1 MKFWKRL
8 QWRENAPLALPV
20 VAGQVGHIAAS
31 VADSVMVGRLGTI
44 PLAAV
49 SLANSILSV
58 PLVFGIGMA
67 YGLTPLVAQAF
78 GQRRRA
84 KGQQLLKNAVVVN
97 LAAAVLMTLAA
108 YAMAWGAE
116 QTGQDPLV
124 IDAYRDYFFIVSL
137 SYVPFMLF
145 MAGKQYLEGMAQ
157 TKIPMRISIIGNSL
171 NIVLNAL
178 LIYGWFGFP
187 EWGMAGA
194 GIATLIA
201 RIYMAAAMYFFL
213 FHRGFIDLEI
223 WSAARLTVY
232 RVWALL
238 KLGVPTGLQ
247 YIFEVSAFA
256 LSAWIIG
263 TYGATALAAHQVAI
277 SLASISYM
285 AATGLGAAATIRIG
299 QFLGQRNPAAARQ
312 AATSLFGLTVL
323 FMTFTGLL
331 FLFGRGVFPFLY
343 TDDIDVARLAGQLL
357 IVATLFQISDG
368 MQATALGAL
377 RGIQDVKIPTI
388 ITFVAYYVVA
398 LPLEWIF
405 GTYFA
410 WGAVGVWVALAIGLS
425 ISALAMTWRF
435 YRRLG
440 VVSARYVLP

>member
-1 MKFWKRL
+1 MSFWNRL
-8 QWRENAPLALPV
+8 QWRQNAPLALPV

-67 YGLTPLVAQAF
+67 YGLTPLVAHAH
-78 GQRRRA
+78 GQRRKA
-84 KGQQLLKNAVVVN
+84 KGQQLLKNAVAVN
-97 LAAAVLMTLAA
+97 AAAALLMTLMA

-116 QTGQDPLV
+116 QTGQDPRV

-137 SYVPFMLF
+137 SYLPFMLF
-145 MAGKQYLEGMAQ
+145 MAGKQYLEGMGQ
-157 TKIPMRISIIGNSL
+157 TKIPMRLSIAGNSL
-171 NIVLNAL
+171 NILLNAL
-178 LIYGWFGFP
+178 LIFGWLGFP
-187 EWGMAGA
+187 AWGMFGA
-194 GIATLIA
+194 GVATLIA
-201 RIYMAAAMYFFL
+201 RLYMFAGMYVYL
-213 FHRGFIDLEI
+213 FRRGIVDLEI
-223 WSAARLTVY
+223 WSAARVTLY

-238 KLGVPTGLQ
+238 KLGVPTGFQ

-263 TYGATALAAHQVAI
+263 TYGAEALAAHQVAI

-299 QFLGQRNPAAARQ
+299 QYLGQRDHTSARE

-331 FLFGRGVFPFLY
+331 FLFGRNLFPFLY
-343 TDDIDVARLAGQLL
+343 TDDAAVARLAGQLL

-377 RGIQDVKIPTI
+377 RGIQDVKIPTVF
-388 ITFVAYYVVA
+388 TFVAYYVVA
-398 LPLEWIF
+398 LPLEWVI
-405 GTYFA
+405 GTYFN
-410 WGAVGVWVALAIGLS
+410 WGAVGVWVALAIGLTL
-425 ISALAMTWRF
+425 AAGAMTWRF
-435 YRRLG
+435 YRRLE
-440 VVSARYVLP
+440 VLAARNP

>member
-1 MKFWKRL
+1 MRFWNRL
-8 QWRENAPLALPV
+8 QWRQNAPLALPV

-31 VADSVMVGRLGTI
+31 VADSVMVGRLGTV

-67 YGLTPLVAQAF
+67 YGLTPLVAHAH
-78 GQRRRA
+78 GQRRSA
-84 KGQQLLKNAVVVN
+84 KGQQLFKNALAVN
-97 LAAAVLMTLAA
+97 LAAAVLMTVMAFAL
-108 YAMAWGAE
+108 AWGAE
-116 QTGQDPLV
+116 QTGQDPRV
-124 IDAYRDYFFIVSL
+124 VEAYRPYFLVVSL

-145 MAGKQYLEGMAQ
+145 MAGKQYLEGMGD
-157 TKIPMRISIIGNSL
+157 TKIPMRLSLIGNSL

-187 EWGMAGA
+187 EWGMTGA

-201 RIYMAAAMYFFL
+201 RLYMAAGMYWFL
-213 FHRGFIDLEI
+213 VRKGRINAEV
-223 WSAARLTVY
+223 WTAARVTVH

-238 KLGVPTGLQ
+238 KLGVPTGFQ

-256 LSAWIIG
+256 ISAWIIG

-299 QFLGQRNPAAARQ
+299 QYLGQRDHASARN

-331 FLFGRGVFPFLY
+331 FLFGRNVFPFLY
-343 TDDIDVARLAGQLL
+343 TDSDEVAQLAGQLL
-357 IVATLFQISDG
+357 VVATLFQISDG

-377 RGIQDVKIPTI
+377 RGIQDVKMPTLF
-388 ITFVAYYVVA
+388 TFVAYYVFA
-398 LPLEWIF
+398 LPLEWII
-405 GTYFA
+405 GTYFDL
-410 WGAVGVWVALAIGLS
+410 GAVGVWVALAIGLTV
-425 ISALAMTWRF
+425 AAGAMTLRF
-435 YRRLG
+435 YRRLT
-440 VVSARYVLP
+440 VLSQ

>member
-1 MKFWKRL
+1 MSFWNRL
-8 QWRENAPLALPV
+8 QWRQNAPLALPV

-67 YGLTPLVAQAF
+67 YGLTPLVAHAH

-84 KGQQLLKNAVVVN
+84 KGQQLFKNAVAVN
-97 LAAAVLMTLAA
+97 VAAAVLMTIMA

-116 QTGQDPLV
+116 QTGQDPRV

-145 MAGKQYLEGMAQ
+145 MAGKQYLEGLGE
-157 TKIPMRISIIGNSL
+157 TKIPMRLSIAGNSL
-171 NIVLNAL
+171 NIGLNTL

-187 EWGMAGA
+187 EWGMLGA
-194 GIATLIA
+194 GVATLIA
-201 RIYMAAAMYFFL
+201 RVAMMAGMYVALFSQKRIDSEVWAAARVTL
-213 FHRGFIDLEI
+213 H
-223 WSAARLTVY
+223 

-238 KLGVPTGLQ
+238 KLGVPTGFQ

-299 QFLGQRNPAAARQ
+299 QYLGQRDFGSARE

-331 FLFGRGVFPFLY
+331 FLFGRNIFPSLY
-343 TDDIDVARLAGQLL
+343 TDDTAVAQLAGQLL

-377 RGIQDVKIPTI
+377 RGIQDVKMPTLF
-388 ITFVAYYVVA
+388 TFVAYYVVA
-398 LPLEWIF
+398 LPLEWII
-405 GTYFA
+405 GTYFDF
-410 WGAVGVWVALAIGLS
+410 GAVGVWFALAVGLTL
-425 ISALAMTWRF
+425 SAGAMTWRF
-435 YRRLG
+435 YRRLA
-440 VVSARYVLP
+440 VMAR

>member
-1 MKFWKRL
+1 MSFWNRL
-8 QWRENAPLALPV
+8 QWRQNAPLALPV

-67 YGLTPLVAQAF
+67 YGLTPLVAHAH

-84 KGQQLLKNAVVVN
+84 KGQQLFKNAVAVN
-97 LAAAVLMTLAA
+97 VAAAVLMTIMA

-116 QTGQDPLV
+116 QTGQDPRV

-137 SYVPFMLF
+137 SYLPFMLF
-145 MAGKQYLEGMAQ
+145 MAGKQYLEGMGQ
-157 TKIPMRISIIGNSL
+157 TKIPMRLSLIGNSL
-171 NIVLNAL
+171 NILLNAL
-178 LIYGWFGFP
+178 LIFGWLGFP
-187 EWGMAGA
+187 AWGMFGA
-194 GIATLIA
+194 GVATLIA
-201 RIYMAAAMYFFL
+201 RLYMFAGMYVYL
-213 FHRGFIDLEI
+213 FRRGIVDLEI
-223 WSAARLTVY
+223 WAAARVTLH

-238 KLGVPTGLQ
+238 KLGVPTGFQ

-263 TYGATALAAHQVAI
+263 TYGAEALAAHQVAI

-299 QFLGQRNPAAARQ
+299 QYLGQRDHTSARE

-331 FLFGRGVFPFLY
+331 FLFGRNLFPFLY
-343 TDDIDVARLAGQLL
+343 TDDAAVARLAGQLL

-377 RGIQDVKIPTI
+377 RGIQDVKMPTLF
-388 ITFVAYYVVA
+388 TFVAYYVVA
-398 LPLEWIF
+398 LPLEWVI
-405 GTYFA
+405 GTYFDF
-410 WGAVGVWVALAIGLS
+410 GAVGVWFALAVGLTL
-425 ISALAMTWRF
+425 SAGAMTWRF
-435 YRRLG
+435 YRRLAVMAG
-440 VVSARYVLP
+440 

>member
-1 MKFWKRL
+1 MSFWNRL
-8 QWRENAPLALPV
+8 QWRQNAPLALPV

-67 YGLTPLVAQAF
+67 YGLTPLVAHAH
-78 GQRRRA
+78 GQRRRT
-84 KGQQLLKNAVVVN
+84 KGQQLFKNAVAVN
-97 LAAAVLMTLAA
+97 AAAALLMTVMA

-116 QTGQDPLV
+116 QTGQDPRV

-137 SYVPFMLF
+137 SYLPFMLF
-145 MAGKQYLEGMAQ
+145 MAGKQYLEGLGE
-157 TKIPMRISIIGNSL
+157 TKIPMRLSIAGNSL

-178 LIYGWFGFP
+178 LIFGWFGFP
-187 EWGMAGA
+187 EWGMMGA
-194 GIATLIA
+194 GVATLTA
-201 RIYMAAAMYFFL
+201 RIAMAVGMYVALFGRGRIDAEIWAAARVTL
-213 FHRGFIDLEI
+213 
-223 WSAARLTVY
+223 Y

-238 KLGVPTGLQ
+238 KLGVPTGFQ

-263 TYGATALAAHQVAI
+263 TYGAEALAAHQVAI

-299 QFLGQRNPAAARQ
+299 QYLGQRDHTSARE

-331 FLFGRGVFPFLY
+331 FLFGRNLFPFLY
-343 TDDIDVARLAGQLL
+343 TDDAAVARLAGQLL

-377 RGIQDVKIPTI
+377 RGIQDVKIPTVF
-388 ITFVAYYVVA
+388 TFVAYYVVA
-398 LPLEWIF
+398 LPLEWVI
-405 GTYFA
+405 GTYFN
-410 WGAVGVWVALAIGLS
+410 WGAVGVWVALAIGLTL
-425 ISALAMTWRF
+425 AAGAMTWRF
-435 YRRLG
+435 YRRLE
-440 VVSARYVLP
+440 VLAARNP

>member
-1 MKFWKRL
+1 MSFWNRL
-8 QWRENAPLALPV
+8 QWRQNAPLALPV

-67 YGLTPLVAQAF
+67 YGLTPLVAHAH
-78 GQRRRA
+78 GQRRKA
-84 KGQQLLKNAVVVN
+84 KGQQLFKNAVVVN
-97 LAAAVLMTLAA
+97 IAAAVLMTIMA

-116 QTGQDPLV
+116 QTGQDPRV

-137 SYVPFMLF
+137 SYLPFMLF
-145 MAGKQYLEGMAQ
+145 MAGKQYLEGMGQ
-157 TKIPMRISIIGNSL
+157 TKIPMRLSLIGNSL
-171 NIVLNAL
+171 NILLNAL
-178 LIYGWFGFP
+178 LIFGWLGFP
-187 EWGMAGA
+187 AWGMFGA
-194 GIATLIA
+194 GVATLIA
-201 RIYMAAAMYFFL
+201 RLYMFAGMYVYL
-213 FHRGFIDLEI
+213 FRRGIVDLEI
-223 WSAARLTVY
+223 WSAARVTLY

-238 KLGVPTGLQ
+238 KLGVPTGFQ

-263 TYGATALAAHQVAI
+263 TYGAEALAAHQVAI

-299 QFLGQRNPAAARQ
+299 QYLGQRDHTAARE

-331 FLFGRGVFPFLY
+331 FLFGRNLFPFLY
-343 TDDIDVARLAGQLL
+343 TDDAAVARLAGQLL

-377 RGIQDVKIPTI
+377 RGIQDVKIPTVF
-388 ITFVAYYVVA
+388 TFVAYYVVA
-398 LPLEWIF
+398 LPLEWVI
-405 GTYFA
+405 GTYFN
-410 WGAVGVWVALAIGLS
+410 WGAVGVWVALAIGLTL
-425 ISALAMTWRF
+425 AAGAMTLRF
-435 YRRLG
+435 YRRLE
-440 VVSARYVLP
+440 VLAARNS

>member
-1 MKFWKRL
+1 
-8 QWRENAPLALPV
+8 
-20 VAGQVGHIAAS
+20 
-31 VADSVMVGRLGTI
+31 
-44 PLAAV
+44 
-49 SLANSILSV
+49 
-58 PLVFGIGMA
+58 
-67 YGLTPLVAQAF
+67 
-78 GQRRRA
+78 
-84 KGQQLLKNAVVVN
+84 
-97 LAAAVLMTLAA
+97 
-108 YAMAWGAE
+108 
-116 QTGQDPLV
+116 
-124 IDAYRDYFFIVSL
+124 
-137 SYVPFMLF
+137 
-145 MAGKQYLEGMAQ
+145 
-157 TKIPMRISIIGNSL
+157 
-171 NIVLNAL
+171 
-178 LIYGWFGFP
+178 
-187 EWGMAGA
+187 
-194 GIATLIA
+194 
-201 RIYMAAAMYFFL
+201 MYFFL

-299 QFLGQRNPAAARQ
+299 QFLGQRNHAAARE

-331 FLFGRGVFPFLY
+331 FLFGRGLFPFLY

-388 ITFVAYYVVA
+388 FTFVAYYVVA

-410 WGAVGVWVALAIGLS
+410 WGAVGVWVALAFGLS

-440 VVSARYVLP
+440 VVSARYVQP

>member
-1 MKFWKRL
+1 MSFWNRL
-8 QWRENAPLALPV
+8 QWRQNAPLALPV

-67 YGLTPLVAQAF
+67 YGLTPLVAHAH
-78 GQRRRA
+78 GQRRKA
-84 KGQQLLKNAVVVN
+84 KGQQLLKNAVAVN
-97 LAAAVLMTLAA
+97 AAAALLMTLMA

-116 QTGQDPLV
+116 QTGQDPRV

-145 MAGKQYLEGMAQ
+145 MAGKQYLEGMGQ
-157 TKIPMRISIIGNSL
+157 TKIPMRLSLIGNSL
-171 NIVLNAL
+171 NILLNAL
-178 LIYGWFGFP
+178 LIFGWLGFP
-187 EWGMAGA
+187 AWGMFGA
-194 GIATLIA
+194 GVATLIA
-201 RIYMAAAMYFFL
+201 RLYMFAGMYVYL
-213 FHRGFIDLEI
+213 FRRGIVDLEI
-223 WSAARLTVY
+223 WSAARVTLY

-238 KLGVPTGLQ
+238 KLGVPTGFQ

-263 TYGATALAAHQVAI
+263 TYGAEALAAHQVAI

-299 QFLGQRNPAAARQ
+299 QYLGQRDHTSARE

-331 FLFGRGVFPFLY
+331 FLFGRNLFPFLY
-343 TDDIDVARLAGQLL
+343 TDDAAVARLAGQLL

-377 RGIQDVKIPTI
+377 RGIQDVKIPTVF
-388 ITFVAYYVVA
+388 TFVAYYVVA
-398 LPLEWIF
+398 LPLEWVI
-405 GTYFA
+405 GTYFN
-410 WGAVGVWVALAIGLS
+410 WGAVGVWVALAIGLTL
-425 ISALAMTWRF
+425 AAGAMTWRF
-435 YRRLG
+435 YRRLE
-440 VVSARYVLP
+440 VLAARNP

>member
-1 MKFWKRL
+1 M
-8 QWRENAPLALPV
+8 
-20 VAGQVGHIAAS
+20 
-31 VADSVMVGRLGTI
+31 TI
-44 PLAAV
+44 
-49 SLANSILSV
+49 
-58 PLVFGIGMA
+58 M
-67 YGLTPLVAQAF
+67 
-78 GQRRRA
+78 
-84 KGQQLLKNAVVVN
+84 
-97 LAAAVLMTLAA
+97 A

-116 QTGQDPLV
+116 QTGQDPRV

-145 MAGKQYLEGMAQ
+145 MAGKQYLEGLGE
-157 TKIPMRISIIGNSL
+157 TKIPMRLSIAGNSL

-178 LIYGWFGFP
+178 LIFGWFGFP
-187 EWGMAGA
+187 EWGMMGA
-194 GIATLIA
+194 GVATLIA
-201 RIYMAAAMYFFL
+201 RVAMMAGMYWALFSQKRIDAEVWAAARVTL
-213 FHRGFIDLEI
+213 H
-223 WSAARLTVY
+223 

-238 KLGVPTGLQ
+238 KLGVPTGFQ

-299 QFLGQRNPAAARQ
+299 QYLGQRDHGSARE

-331 FLFGRGVFPFLY
+331 FLFGRNLFPFLY
-343 TDDIDVARLAGQLL
+343 TDDAAVARLAGQLL

-377 RGIQDVKIPTI
+377 RGIQDVKMPTLF
-388 ITFVAYYVVA
+388 TFVAYYVVA
-398 LPLEWIF
+398 LPLEWII
-405 GTYFA
+405 GTYFDL
-410 WGAVGVWVALAIGLS
+410 GAVGVWFALAVGLTL
-425 ISALAMTWRF
+425 SAGAMTWRF
-435 YRRLG
+435 YRRLA
-440 VVSARYVLP
+440 VMAR

>member
-1 MKFWKRL
+1 
-8 QWRENAPLALPV
+8 
-20 VAGQVGHIAAS
+20 
-31 VADSVMVGRLGTI
+31 
-44 PLAAV
+44 
-49 SLANSILSV
+49 
-58 PLVFGIGMA
+58 
-67 YGLTPLVAQAF
+67 
-78 GQRRRA
+78 
-84 KGQQLLKNAVVVN
+84 
-97 LAAAVLMTLAA
+97 MTLAA

-157 TKIPMRISIIGNSL
+157 TKIPMRISLIGNSL

-201 RIYMAAAMYFFL
+201 RIYMGAAMYFFL

-343 TDDIDVARLAGQLL
+343 TDDLDVARLAGQLL

-388 ITFVAYYVVA
+388 FTFVAYYVVA

-440 VVSARYVLP
+440 VVSAR

>member
-1 MKFWKRL
+1 MNFWNRL
-8 QWRENAPLALPV
+8 QWRQNAPLALPV

-67 YGLTPLVAQAF
+67 YGLTPLVAHAH

-84 KGQQLLKNAVVVN
+84 KGQQLFKNAVTVN
-97 LAAAVLMTLAA
+97 VAAAVLMTIMA

-116 QTGQDPLV
+116 QTGQDPRV

-145 MAGKQYLEGMAQ
+145 MAGKQYLEGLGE
-157 TKIPMRISIIGNSL
+157 TKIPMRLSIAGNSL

-178 LIYGWFGFP
+178 LIFGWFGFP
-187 EWGMAGA
+187 EWGMMGA
-194 GIATLIA
+194 GVATLIA
-201 RIYMAAAMYFFL
+201 RVAMMLGMYWALFSQKRIDAEVWAAARVTL
-213 FHRGFIDLEI
+213 H
-223 WSAARLTVY
+223 

-238 KLGVPTGLQ
+238 KLGVPTGFQ

-299 QFLGQRNPAAARQ
+299 QYLGQRDHGSARE

-331 FLFGRGVFPFLY
+331 FLFGRNLFPFLY
-343 TDDIDVARLAGQLL
+343 TDDTAVARLAGQLL

-377 RGIQDVKIPTI
+377 RGIQDVKMPTLF
-388 ITFVAYYVVA
+388 TFVAYYVVA
-398 LPLEWIF
+398 LPLEWII
-405 GTYFA
+405 GTYFDF
-410 WGAVGVWVALAIGLS
+410 GAVGVWFALAVGLTL
-425 ISALAMTWRF
+425 SAGAMTWRF
-435 YRRLG
+435 YRRLAVMAG
-440 VVSARYVLP
+440 

>member
-1 MKFWKRL
+1 MNFWNRL
-8 QWRENAPLALPV
+8 QWRQNAPLALPV

-67 YGLTPLVAQAF
+67 YGLTPLVAHAH

-84 KGQQLLKNAVVVN
+84 KGQQLFKNAVTVN
-97 LAAAVLMTLAA
+97 VAAAVLITIMA

-116 QTGQDPLV
+116 QTGQDPRV

-145 MAGKQYLEGMAQ
+145 MAGKQYLEGLGE
-157 TKIPMRISIIGNSL
+157 TKIPMRLSIAGNSL

-178 LIYGWFGFP
+178 LIFGWFGFP
-187 EWGMAGA
+187 EWGMMGA
-194 GIATLIA
+194 GVATLIA
-201 RIYMAAAMYFFL
+201 RVAMMAGMYWALFSQKRIDAEVWAAASVTL
-213 FHRGFIDLEI
+213 HL
-223 WSAARLTVY
+223 
-232 RVWALL
+232 VWALL
-238 KLGVPTGLQ
+238 KLGVPTGFQ

-299 QFLGQRNPAAARQ
+299 QYLGQRDHGSARE

-331 FLFGRGVFPFLY
+331 FLFGRNLFPFLY
-343 TDDIDVARLAGQLL
+343 TDDAAVARLAGKLL

-377 RGIQDVKIPTI
+377 RGIQDVKMPTLF
-388 ITFVAYYVVA
+388 TFVAYYVVA
-398 LPLEWIF
+398 LPLEWII
-405 GTYFA
+405 GTYFDF
-410 WGAVGVWVALAIGLS
+410 GAVGVWFALAVGLTL
-425 ISALAMTWRF
+425 SAGAMTWRF
-435 YRRLG
+435 YRRLA
-440 VVSARYVLP
+440 VMAR

>member
-1 MKFWKRL
+1 
-8 QWRENAPLALPV
+8 V

-67 YGLTPLVAQAF
+67 YGLTPLVAHAH
-78 GQRRRA
+78 GQRRKA
-84 KGQQLLKNAVVVN
+84 KGQQLLKNAVAVN
-97 LAAAVLMTLAA
+97 AAAALLMTLMA

-116 QTGQDPLV
+116 QTGQDPRV

-137 SYVPFMLF
+137 SYLPFMLF
-145 MAGKQYLEGMAQ
+145 MAGKQYLEGMGQ
-157 TKIPMRISIIGNSL
+157 TKIPMRLSLIGNSL
-171 NIVLNAL
+171 NILLNAL
-178 LIYGWFGFP
+178 LIFGWLGFP
-187 EWGMAGA
+187 AWGMFGA
-194 GIATLIA
+194 GVATLIA
-201 RIYMAAAMYFFL
+201 RLYMFAGMYVYL
-213 FHRGFIDLEI
+213 FRRGIVDLEI
-223 WSAARLTVY
+223 WSAARVTLY

-238 KLGVPTGLQ
+238 KLGVPTGFQ

-263 TYGATALAAHQVAI
+263 TYGAEALAAHQVAI

-299 QFLGQRNPAAARQ
+299 QYLGQRDHTSARE

-331 FLFGRGVFPFLY
+331 FLFGRNLFPFLY
-343 TDDIDVARLAGQLL
+343 TDDAAVARLAGQLL

-377 RGIQDVKIPTI
+377 RGIQDVKIPTVF
-388 ITFVAYYVVA
+388 TFVAYYVVA
-398 LPLEWIF
+398 LPLEWVI
-405 GTYFA
+405 GTYFN
-410 WGAVGVWVALAIGLS
+410 WGAVGVWVALAIGLTL
-425 ISALAMTWRF
+425 AAGAMTWRF
-435 YRRLG
+435 YRRLE
-440 VVSARYVLP
+440 VLAARNP

>member
-1 MKFWKRL
+1 MSFWNRL
-8 QWRENAPLALPV
+8 QWRQNAPLALPV

-67 YGLTPLVAQAF
+67 YGLTPLVAHAH
-78 GQRRRA
+78 GQRRKA
-84 KGQQLLKNAVVVN
+84 KGQQLLKNAVAVN
-97 LAAAVLMTLAA
+97 AAAALLMTLMA

-116 QTGQDPLV
+116 QTGQDPRV

-137 SYVPFMLF
+137 SYLPFMLF
-145 MAGKQYLEGMAQ
+145 MAGKQYLEGMGQ
-157 TKIPMRISIIGNSL
+157 TKIPMRLSLIGNSL
-171 NIVLNAL
+171 NILLNAL
-178 LIYGWFGFP
+178 LIFGWLGFP
-187 EWGMAGA
+187 AWGMFGA
-194 GIATLIA
+194 GVATLIA
-201 RIYMAAAMYFFL
+201 RLYMFAGMYVYL
-213 FHRGFIDLEI
+213 FRRGIVDLEI
-223 WSAARLTVY
+223 WSAARVTLY

-238 KLGVPTGLQ
+238 KLGVPTGFQ

-263 TYGATALAAHQVAI
+263 TYGAEALAAHQVAI

-299 QFLGQRNPAAARQ
+299 QYLGQRDHTSARE

-331 FLFGRGVFPFLY
+331 FLFGRNLFPFLY
-343 TDDIDVARLAGQLL
+343 TDDAAVARLAGQLL

-377 RGIQDVKIPTI
+377 RGIQDVKIPTVF
-388 ITFVAYYVVA
+388 TFVAYYVVA
-398 LPLEWIF
+398 LPLEWVI
-405 GTYFA
+405 GTYFN
-410 WGAVGVWVALAIGLS
+410 WGAVGVWVALAIGLTL
-425 ISALAMTWRF
+425 AAGAMTWRF
-435 YRRLG
+435 YRRLE
-440 VVSARYVLP
+440 VLAARNP

>member
-1 MKFWKRL
+1 MRFWNRL
-8 QWRENAPLALPV
+8 QWRHNAPLALPV

-31 VADSVMVGRLGTI
+31 VADSVMVGRLGTV

-67 YGLTPLVAQAF
+67 YGLTPLVAHAH
-78 GQRRRA
+78 GQRRSA
-84 KGQQLLKNAVVVN
+84 KGQQLFKNAIAVN
-97 LAAAVLMTLAA
+97 LAAAVLMTLLAFA
-108 YAMAWGAE
+108 LAWGAE
-116 QTGQDPLV
+116 RTGQDPRVLE
-124 IDAYRDYFFIVSL
+124 AYRPYFLVVSL

-145 MAGKQYLEGMAQ
+145 MAGKQYLEGMGETQ
-157 TKIPMRISIIGNSL
+157 IPMRLSLIGNSL
-171 NIVLNAL
+171 NVVLNAL
-178 LIYGWFGFP
+178 FIYGWLGFP
-187 EWGMAGA
+187 EWGMTGA

-201 RIYMAAAMYFFL
+201 RLYMAAGMYWFL
-213 FHRGFIDLEI
+213 VRKGRINAEV
-223 WSAARLTVY
+223 WTAARVTVH

-238 KLGVPTGLQ
+238 KLGVPTGFQ

-256 LSAWIIG
+256 ISAWIIG

-299 QFLGQRNPAAARQ
+299 QFLGQRDHRAARE

-331 FLFGRGVFPFLY
+331 FLVGRNVFPFLY
-343 TDDIDVARLAGQLL
+343 TDSAEVAQLAGQLL
-357 IVATLFQISDG
+357 VVATLFQISDG

-377 RGIQDVKIPTI
+377 RGIQDVKMPTLF
-388 ITFVAYYVVA
+388 TFIAYYVFA
-398 LPLEWIF
+398 LPLEWVI
-405 GTYFA
+405 GTYFDG
-410 WGAVGVWVALAIGLS
+410 GAVGVWIALAVGLTV
-425 ISALAMTWRF
+425 AAGAMTVRF
-435 YRRLG
+435 YQRL
-440 VVSARYVLP
+440 AVLAK

>member
-1 MKFWKRL
+1 MSFWNRL
-8 QWRENAPLALPV
+8 QWRQNAPLALPV

-67 YGLTPLVAQAF
+67 YGLTPLVAHAH
-78 GQRRRA
+78 GQRRRT
-84 KGQQLLKNAVVVN
+84 KGQQLFKNAVAVN
-97 LAAAVLMTLAA
+97 AAAALLMTVMA

-116 QTGQDPLV
+116 QTGQDPRV
-124 IDAYRDYFFIVSL
+124 IDAYRDYFFVVSL

-145 MAGKQYLEGMAQ
+145 MAGKQYLEGLGE
-157 TKIPMRISIIGNSL
+157 TKIPMRLSIAGNSL
-171 NIVLNAL
+171 NILLNAL
-178 LIYGWFGFP
+178 LIFGWFGFP
-187 EWGMAGA
+187 EWGMLGA
-194 GIATLIA
+194 GVATLIA
-201 RIYMAAAMYFFL
+201 RVAMMAGMYVALFTQKRIDATVWAAARVTL
-213 FHRGFIDLEI
+213 H
-223 WSAARLTVY
+223 

-238 KLGVPTGLQ
+238 KLGVPTGFQ

-299 QFLGQRNPAAARQ
+299 QYLGQRDHGAARE

-331 FLFGRGVFPFLY
+331 FLFGRNFFPFLY
-343 TDDIDVARLAGQLL
+343 TDDTAVAQLAGQLL

-377 RGIQDVKIPTI
+377 RGIQDVKMPTVF
-388 ITFVAYYVVA
+388 TFVAYYVVA
-398 LPLEWIF
+398 LPLEWVI
-405 GTYFA
+405 GTYFNF
-410 WGAVGVWVALAIGLS
+410 GAVGVWTALAVGLTL
-425 ISALAMTWRF
+425 AAGAMTWRF
-435 YRRLG
+435 YRRLA
-440 VVSARYVLP
+440 VMAR

>member
-1 MKFWKRL
+1 MRFWNRL
-8 QWRENAPLALPV
+8 QWRQNAPLALPV

-31 VADSVMVGRLGTI
+31 VADSVMVGRLGTV

-67 YGLTPLVAQAF
+67 YGLTPLVAHAH
-78 GQRRRA
+78 GQRRSA
-84 KGQQLLKNAVVVN
+84 KGQQLFKNALAVN
-97 LAAAVLMTLAA
+97 LAAAVLMTLMAFA
-108 YAMAWGAE
+108 LAWGAE
-116 QTGQDPLV
+116 QTGQDPRV
-124 IDAYRDYFFIVSL
+124 VEAYRPYFLVVSL

-145 MAGKQYLEGMAQ
+145 MAGKQYLEGMGD
-157 TKIPMRISIIGNSL
+157 TKIPMRLSLIGNSL

-187 EWGMAGA
+187 EWGMTGA

-201 RIYMAAAMYFFL
+201 RLYMAAGMYWFL
-213 FHRGFIDLEI
+213 VRKGRINAEV
-223 WSAARLTVY
+223 WAAARITVH

-238 KLGVPTGLQ
+238 KLGVPTGFQ

-256 LSAWIIG
+256 ISAWIIG

-299 QFLGQRNPAAARQ
+299 QYLGQRDHRAARE

-331 FLFGRGVFPFLY
+331 FLFGRNVFPFLY
-343 TDDIDVARLAGQLL
+343 TDSDEVAQLAGQLL
-357 IVATLFQISDG
+357 VVATLFQISDG

-377 RGIQDVKIPTI
+377 RGIQDVKMPTLF
-388 ITFVAYYVVA
+388 TFVAYYVFA
-398 LPLEWIF
+398 LPLEWVI
-405 GTYFA
+405 GTYVGA
-410 WGAVGVWVALAIGLS
+410 GAVGVWVALAIGLTV
-425 ISALAMTWRF
+425 AAGAMTVRF
-435 YRRLG
+435 YQRL
-440 VVSARYVLP
+440 AVLAK

>member
-1 MKFWKRL
+1 MSFWNRL
-8 QWRENAPLALPV
+8 QWRQNAPLALPV

-67 YGLTPLVAQAF
+67 YGLTPLVAHAH
-78 GQRRRA
+78 GQRRKA
-84 KGQQLLKNAVVVN
+84 KGQQLLKNAVAVN
-97 LAAAVLMTLAA
+97 AAAALLMTLMA

-116 QTGQDPLV
+116 QTGQDPRV

-145 MAGKQYLEGMAQ
+145 MAGKQYLEGMGQ
-157 TKIPMRISIIGNSL
+157 TKIPMRLSLIGNSL
-171 NIVLNAL
+171 NILLNAL
-178 LIYGWFGFP
+178 LIFGWLGFP
-187 EWGMAGA
+187 AWGMFGA
-194 GIATLIA
+194 GVATLIA
-201 RIYMAAAMYFFL
+201 RLYMFAGMYVYL
-213 FHRGFIDLEI
+213 FRRGIVDLEI
-223 WSAARLTVY
+223 WSAARVTLH

-238 KLGVPTGLQ
+238 KLGVPTGFQ

-263 TYGATALAAHQVAI
+263 TYGAEALAAHQVAI

-299 QFLGQRNPAAARQ
+299 QYLGQRDHTSARE

-331 FLFGRGVFPFLY
+331 FLFGRNLFPFLY
-343 TDDIDVARLAGQLL
+343 TDDAAVARLAGQLL

-377 RGIQDVKIPTI
+377 RGIQDVKIPTVF
-388 ITFVAYYVVA
+388 TFVAYYVVA
-398 LPLEWIF
+398 LPLEWVI
-405 GTYFA
+405 GTYFN
-410 WGAVGVWVALAIGLS
+410 WGAVGVWVALAIGLTL
-425 ISALAMTWRF
+425 AAGAMTWRF
-435 YRRLG
+435 YRRLE
-440 VVSARYVLP
+440 VLAARNP